1 MRCSM
6 RNCKNVRDID
16 PTSKLCPPCNTW
28 FKDKN
33 KMLSS
38 QESQSPQLSNDS
50 APIIDDPPAPD
61 TSRPTSSS
69 RARTPGPPPI
79 DIMSI
84 QNKYNILKNSSTES
98 PAQSAMLDM
107 LALML
112 NIYSKLS
119 ATEAIRCEIEKANQR
134 LDALE
139 AKVGRENEVSERLG
153 LAVRSLPLPSPGHT
167 DLDIVKQIL
176 SEIKAPG
183 IDVDRDVVKA
193 VRKIPSKPINSS
205 QPILGT
211 VLVEMKNEESRA
223 SIMKNKHTL
232 QHHPD
237 CAIRRVAV
245 KNMKSRE
252 QMLIEKIGNNIL
264 KKIPGYENHFVGGNG
279 HIRDSL
285 DNVVNHPSTINPAVR
300 PLHFRSQ
307 NLPSRSQPI
316 HQPPKIS
323 SNSDASVTA

>member
-119 ATEAIRCEIEKANQR
+119 ATEAIRCEIEKANHR

-153 LAVRSLPLPSPGHT
+153 LAVRSLPLPAPGHT
-167 DLDIVKQIL
+167 DLEIAKQIL

-193 VRKIPSKPINSS
+193 VRKIPSKQINSS

-211 VLVEMKNEESRA
+211 VLVEMRNEESRA

-285 DNVVNHPSTINPAVR
+285 ANMVNHPSAINPAVR
-300 PLHFRSQ
+300 PPHFRSQ
-307 NLPSRSQPI
+307 NLPSRFQPL
-316 HQPPKIS
+316 HQPSKVS
-323 SNSDASVTA
+323 TNSDASVTA